1 MPVPDYTARVRPV
14 ILLVDDYID
23 ALPAWEIFLQA
34 EGFDVVTAA
43 SGPEALSTVDA
54 ASPDLVVLD
63 LALPGLS
70 GCDVA
75 RMLRSAVATK
85 HIPLIAAT
93 GFSDSVQLEQA
104 RLAGFDTVL
113 VKPCDP
119 TELAARIRELLTSRP
134 QPAPPA

>member
-14 ILLVDDYID
+14 ILLVDDYAD

-34 EGFDVVTAA
+34 EGFDVVTAS
-43 SGPEALSTVDA
+43 SGPEALSTVSA
-54 ASPDLVVLD
+54 SSPDLVVLD

-75 RMLRSAVATK
+75 RTLRSTVSTQ

-93 GFSDSVQLEQA
+93 GFSDAVQLEQA

-119 TELAARIRELLTSRP
+119 SELASRIRELLAG
-134 QPAPPA
+134 PAPAAPST

>member
-1 MPVPDYTARVRPV
+1 MPVPDYTARLRPV
-14 ILLVDDYID
+14 ILLVDDYAD

-34 EGFDVVTAA
+34 EGFDVLTA
-43 SGPEALSTVDA
+43 STGPEALSTVSA
-54 ASPDLVVLD
+54 SSPDLVVLD

-75 RMLRSAVATK
+75 RTLRSAVATQ

-93 GFSDSVQLEQA
+93 GFSDAVQLEQA

-119 TELAARIRELLTSRP
+119 TELAARIRELLTGP
-134 QPAPPA
+134 AQPAPSA

>member
-14 ILLVDDYID
+14 ILLVDDYVD

-43 SGPEALSTVDA
+43 SGPEALSTVNA
-54 ASPDLVVLD
+54 SSPDLVVLD
-63 LALPGLS
+63 LALPGIS

-75 RMLRSAVATK
+75 RALRSDAATK

-93 GFSDSVQLEQA
+93 GFSDAVQLEQA

-119 TELAARIRELLTSRP
+119 TELAARIRELLTGPP